1 MVNIEASLGPDDT
14 LQVNGEKLCCRI
26 MVIAHNIFIDLFI
39 CRKTCISISNLS
51 IPKQADLDPNQ
62 IISLLLSDVTD
73 QNALD
78 EPCQL
83 AVRKFRI

>member
-1 MVNIEASLGPDDT
+1 MVNIEALLGPDDT
-14 LQVNGEKLCCRI
+14 LQVNGEKLCCSI
-26 MVIAHNIFIDLFI
+26 MVIAHNIDLFI